1 MQEHYARECETA
13 KVLTKAFATV
23 GFGVAGDSESS
34 SFDPLLTHVLER
46 IHDTTN
52 YEVCVTHTEHYCAR
66 THTRRNGEFF
76 FVSLSQACHQTD
88 KHLILRCE
96 RPKKKTQCPRP
107 LSSVP

>member
-13 KVLTKAFATV
+13 KVLTKAFATG

-66 THTRRNGEFF
+66 THTRRNGEIFCC
-76 FVSLSQACHQTD
+76 V
-88 KHLILRCE
+88 IE
-96 RPKKKTQCPRP
+96 
-107 LSSVP
+107 SSISSNR